1 MTKQKSAVAAAL
13 AACLLTL
20 SGVAAAQYTTP
31 GSQTGASPPMAPPAK
46 TTAAPDQAPATT
58 QAPAAA
64 TPSMGAQGTTPAA
77 GNQQPTGRMGIPSKS
92 DSAATAFKT
101 LDPTNRGYI
110 TKAEADKIPGFM
122 GFDNADTNRDGQ
134 LSYDEFTTAWKT
146 YSGQ

>member
-1 MTKQKSAVAAAL
+1 
-13 AACLLTL
+13 
-20 SGVAAAQYTTP
+20 
-31 GSQTGASPPMAPPAK
+31 
-46 TTAAPDQAPATT
+46 
-58 QAPAAA
+58 
-64 TPSMGAQGTTPAA
+64 
-77 GNQQPTGRMGIPSKS
+77 MGIPSKS